1 MYRIPIYRIKL
12 VREGSLATERRKVG
26 GPAIA
31 ADVLH
36 QYFEGADREHFVVLL
51 LDTRHRVIGINT
63 VTVGVLDASLI
74 HPREIFKPAI
84 LANAAAII
92 LAHNHPSGDPNPS
105 PEDRAVTRQIAAAGR
120 LMGIPILDHLIIGDR
135 PRYISLHDTAAVDFD
150 AQPVS
155 LAA

>member
-1 MYRIPIYRIKL
+1 MYRIPIYQVKL
-12 VREGSLATERRKVG
+12 VRDGSLTAERKKIDAPAT
-26 GPAIA
+26 A
-31 ADVLH
+31 ANVLH
-36 QYFEGADREHFVVLL
+36 QYFDGADREHFVVLL
-51 LDTRHRVIGINT
+51 LDTRHQIIGIHT

-105 PEDRAVTRQIAAAGR
+105 SEDRAITRQITAAGR
-120 LMGIPILDHLIIGDR
+120 LMGIPILDHLIIGDK
-135 PRYISLHDTAAVDFD
+135 PRYVSLHDTVAVDFD
-150 AQPVS
+150 TRPIS

>member
-1 MYRIPIYRIKL
+1 MYRIPIYQVKL
-12 VREGSLATERRKVG
+12 VRDGSLTTERKKID
-26 GPAIA
+26 GPATA

-36 QYFEGADREHFVVLL
+36 QYFDGADREHFAVLL
-51 LDTRHRVIGINT
+51 LDTRHRIIGIHT

-92 LAHNHPSGDPNPS
+92 LAHNHPSGDPTPS
-105 PEDRAVTRQIAAAGR
+105 PEDRAVTRQTVVAGR
-120 LMGIPILDHLIIGDR
+120 LMGIAVIDHVIVGDR
-135 PRYISLHDTAAVDFD
+135 PHYASFLESGTLDPDTR
-150 AQPVS
+150 PVR